1 MVRNLIRL
9 SILFLMNFSILFFSD
24 NANVFQLYLD
34 LENIKLVSSFNENS
48 IYSVISISVPVLSLF
63 LIYFFKPFIEIYL
76 LHFLKLNFYFLINLL
91 SISTIYIVFRIYGY
105 DRLNM
110 LVYLVIASVFFI
122 KLKNK
127 LLIIF

>member
-34 LENIKLVSSFNENS
+34 LENIKLVKSFNENG
-48 IYSVISISVPVLSLF
+48 IYSIISISVPVLSLF

-91 SISTIYIVFRIYGY
+91 SISTIYGY

-110 LVYLVIASVFFI
+110 LIYLLIASVFLYKTEKI
-122 KLKNK
+122 NY
-127 LLIIF
+127 

>member
-34 LENIKLVSSFNENS
+34 LENIKLVKSFNENG
-48 IYSVISISVPVLSLF
+48 IYSIISMSVPVLSLF
-63 LIYFFKPFIEIYL
+63 LIYFFNPFIEIYL

-110 LVYLVIASVFFI
+110 LIYLLFASVFLYKTEKI
-122 KLKNK
+122 NY
-127 LLIIF
+127 